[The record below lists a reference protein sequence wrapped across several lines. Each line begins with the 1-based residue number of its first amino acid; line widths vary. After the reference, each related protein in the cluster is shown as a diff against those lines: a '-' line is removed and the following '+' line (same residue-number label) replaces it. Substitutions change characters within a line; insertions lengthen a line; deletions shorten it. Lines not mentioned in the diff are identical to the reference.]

1 MAHIILLT
9 WKKLFR
15 DKINTFWIL
24 CFPIVLGTL
33 FYISFSNMAE
43 DENINPIPVAV
54 VLSDDEYSDAFKTA
68 LQDIEDSDD
77 SMLNVNFCTADEA
90 MDSLEN
96 QEISGIL
103 TAGEQISLTVSADMA
118 NDSLNQ
124 SILQTFVNEYNL
136 NQNAI
141 MNILESHPE
150 KIADVI
156 DSLKTETEYS
166 KTVSLSRDDSASPYT
181 QYFFNLL
188 AMTSLFT
195 AVGGLKIA
203 TENQANLS
211 SLGARKCM
219 SPANKLVIIISELIA
234 TTSYEF
240 LLNIAGFVYLAYVLK
255 VDIVSRLPLSIF
267 ALFMSCLTGV
277 SLGLFIGSIGRNDA
291 GFKQGIIFAVTMPMC
306 FFSGLMMGNMRIIIE
321 DHCPII
327 NRLNPAALISDCY
340 YTLAGFESLDRFKTD
355 IITLTVYIC
364 IFILC
369 GFLAT
374 RRQQYASL

>member
-43 DENINPIPVAV
+43 DESINPISVAV
-54 VLSDDEYSDAFKTA
+54 VLSDDEYSDAFKTT
-68 LQDIEDSDD
+68 LQGIEDSDD
-77 SMLNVNFCTADEA
+77 SMLDVSYCTADDA
-90 MDSLEN
+90 MDLLEK

-103 TAGEQISLTVSADMA
+103 TAGQELKLTVSADMA

-136 NQNAI
+136 NQDAI

-150 KIADVI
+150 KITDVL
-156 DSLKTETEYS
+156 DSLGLETNYN
-166 KTVSLSRDDSASPYT
+166 KTVSLSRNDSASPYT

-211 SLGARKCM
+211 TLGARKCVA
-219 SPANKLVIIISELIA
+219 PTHKLVTIVGELIA
-234 TTSYEF
+234 TTTYEF
-240 LLNIAGFVYLAYVLK
+240 LLNIAGFAYLAYVLK
-255 VDIVSRLPLSIF
+255 VDILSRLPLSVF
-267 ALFMSCLTGV
+267 ALFLSCLTGV
-277 SLGLFIGSIGRNDA
+277 SLGLFIGSIGRNDV
-291 GFKQGIIFAVTMPMC
+291 GFKQGMVFAVTMPMC
-306 FFSGLMMGNMRIIIE
+306 FLSGLMIGNMRIIIE

-340 YTLAGFESLDRFKTD
+340 YTLAAFDNLDRFRAD
-355 IITLTVYIC
+355 VITLTVYIC

-369 GFLAT
+369 GFLVT
-374 RRQQYASL
+374 RRQRYASL

>member
-1 MAHIILLT
+1 MTHIILLT

-33 FYISFSNMAE
+33 FHISFSNMAE
-43 DENINPIPVAV
+43 DESINPISVAV
-54 VLSDDEYSDAFKTA
+54 VLSDDEYSDTFKTT
-68 LQDIEDSDD
+68 LQGIEASED
-77 SMLNVNFCTADEA
+77 SMLDVSYCSKDEA
-90 MDSLEN
+90 MDLLKN

-103 TAGEQISLTVSADMA
+103 TAREEISLTVSADMA

-136 NQNAI
+136 NQDAI
-141 MNILESHPE
+141 MNILASHPE
-150 KIADVI
+150 KMADVL
-156 DSLKTETEYS
+156 DSLKAETEYN

-181 QYFFNLL
+181 QYFYNLL
-188 AMTSLFT
+188 AMTCLFT

-219 SPANKLVIIISELIA
+219 SPTNKLVTIVSELIA

-240 LLNIAGFVYLAYVLK
+240 LLNITGFVYLAYVLK
-255 VDIVSRLPLSIF
+255 VDILSRLPLSVF
-267 ALFMSCLTGV
+267 SLFMGCLTGV
-277 SLGLFIGSIGRNDA
+277 SLGLFIGSIGRNDV
-291 GFKQGIIFAVTMPMC
+291 GFKQGIIFATTMPMC
-306 FFSGLMMGNMRIIIE
+306 FLSGLMIGNMRIIIE

-340 YTLAGFESLDRFKTD
+340 YALASFDSLERFRADVITLA
-355 IITLTVYIC
+355 IYIC

-369 GFLAT
+369 GFLVT
-374 RRQQYASL
+374 RRQKYASL

>member
-1 MAHIILLT
+1 MTHIILLT

-33 FYISFSNMAE
+33 FHISFSNMAE
-43 DENINPIPVAV
+43 DESINPISVAV
-54 VLSDDEYSDAFKTA
+54 VLSDDEYSDTFKTT
-68 LQDIEDSDD
+68 LQGIEDSED
-77 SMLNVNFCTADEA
+77 SILDVSYCSEDEA
-90 MDSLEN
+90 MDLLKN

-103 TAGEQISLTVSADMA
+103 TAGEEISLTVSADMA

-136 NQNAI
+136 NQDAI
-141 MNILESHPE
+141 MNILASHPE
-150 KIADVI
+150 KMADVL
-156 DSLKTETEYS
+156 DSLKAETEYS

-219 SPANKLVIIISELIA
+219 SPTNKLVTIVSELIA

-240 LLNIAGFVYLAYVLK
+240 LLNITGFVYLAYVLK
-255 VDIVSRLPLSIF
+255 VDILSRLPLSVF
-267 ALFMSCLTGV
+267 SLFMSCLTGV
-277 SLGLFIGSIGRNDA
+277 SLGLFIGSIGRNDV
-291 GFKQGIIFAVTMPMC
+291 GFKQGIIFATTMPMC
-306 FFSGLMMGNMRIIIE
+306 FLSGLMIGNMRIIIE

-340 YTLAGFESLDRFKTD
+340 YALASFDSLERFRADVITLA
-355 IITLTVYIC
+355 IYIC

-369 GFLAT
+369 RFLVT
-374 RRQQYASL
+374 RRQKYASL